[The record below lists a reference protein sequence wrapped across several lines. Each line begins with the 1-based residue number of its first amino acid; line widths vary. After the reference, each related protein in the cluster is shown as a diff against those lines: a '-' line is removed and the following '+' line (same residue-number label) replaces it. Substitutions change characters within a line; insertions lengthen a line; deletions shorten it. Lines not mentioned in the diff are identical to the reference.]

1 MEFFLTHGMT
11 EEEKIAATIINLD
24 GEALAWF
31 QWEDGHRPIL
41 NWGELKVHLLD
52 RFRRT

>member
-1 MEFFLTHGMT
+1 MT
-11 EEEKIAATIINLD
+11 EEEKIAATIISLD

-41 NWGELKVHLLD
+41 NWGELKVCLLD